1 MQAPALPENEEQRLQ
16 SLKALKILDTPAEE
30 RYDRL
35 TRIACRLMDVPI
47 ALVSMVDSNRQW
59 FKSKQG
65 LSASGSSRDVSFCG
79 HAILGE
85 GIFVVE
91 DTWKDQ
97 RFVDN
102 PLVAN
107 EPHVRFYAG
116 FPLKNVDGQ
125 KLGTLCIMDTK
136 PRSLSQ
142 DDIDIFQDLTHMV
155 EQEIA
160 AVQMATLDELTR
172 IPNRRGFIAL
182 AQNSLNFC
190 ARQNL
195 PATLA
200 FFDLNKFKPINDKFG
215 HAEGD
220 LALKAFAKVMRDSF
234 RDADVYGRLGGD
246 EFVVLLSGANMSEA
260 MYIIDR
266 FKVDIEIYNKE
277 ANRGYDITFCEGV
290 ITKERTQNVSI
301 DMLMKKADKLM
312 YEMKRQGG
320 VNR

>member
-1 MQAPALPENEEQRLQ
+1 MLAPALPENEEQRLQ
-16 SLKALKILDTPAEE
+16 SLKSLKILDTPAEE

-35 TRIACRLMDVPI
+35 TRIACRLMNVPI
-47 ALVSMVDSNRQW
+47 ALVSMVDSTRQW

-65 LSASGSSRDVSFCG
+65 LDMDESPREISFCG
-79 HAILGE
+79 HAILGDD
-85 GIFVVE
+85 IFIVP

-102 PLVAN
+102 PLVSG
-107 EPHVRFYAG
+107 EPHIRFYAG
-116 FPLKNVDGQ
+116 FPLKNLDGQ
-125 KLGTLCIMDTK
+125 KIGTLCIMDTH
-136 PRSLSQ
+136 PRELSQ
-142 DDIDIFQDLTHMV
+142 DDIDIFRDLTLMV

-160 AVQMATLDELTR
+160 AVQMATLDELTK

-190 ARQNL
+190 ARQQL

-200 FFDLNKFKPINDKFG
+200 FFDLNKFKSINDQFG

-220 LALKAFAKVMRDSF
+220 FALKTFAKILRESF

-246 EFVVLLSGANMSEA
+246 EFVVLLSGANLA
-260 MYIIDR
+260 DATKIIDR
-266 FKVDIEIYNKE
+266 FKDDVTQHNGQSK
-277 ANRGYDITFCEGV
+277 RGYSIEFCEGV
-290 ITKERTQNVSI
+290 ITKDRTQNVSI
-301 DMLMKKADKLM
+301 DMLMKKADTLM

-320 VNR
+320 ATR